1 MALIIGKERPRVV
14 QSDEIGQ
21 AARMLRQRHEK
32 EVEENARKAAER
44 QKRLD
49 AEAAKKKADFEA
61 AQAKKDDGNGNTERD
76 GLVETPKTDEGTE
89 PKADEGEELPQ
100 GSKSIID
107 GSQIKLPKKKV
118 ARKPKTK
125 K

>member
-1 MALIIGKERPRVV
+1 MALIVGKEHPRVV

-21 AARMLRQRHEK
+21 TARMLRQRHEK

-61 AQAKKDDGNGNTERD
+61 AQAKKDAENVSTEQT
-76 GLVETPKTDEGTE
+76 EHEEAPKTDEGTE
-89 PKADEGEELPQ
+89 QKADDGEEQPQ
-100 GSKSIID
+100 SSNSIID